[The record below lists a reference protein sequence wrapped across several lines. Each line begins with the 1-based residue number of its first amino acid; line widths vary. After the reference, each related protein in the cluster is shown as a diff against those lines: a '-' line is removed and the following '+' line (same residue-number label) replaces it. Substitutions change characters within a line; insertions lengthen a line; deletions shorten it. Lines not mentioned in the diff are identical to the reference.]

1 MPGTHLAPGRGRFLW
16 EVTRYIVAWIA
27 IVGALVGVFWLI
39 SNLLP
44 TWLGSD
50 DSTTTTTVVPVETV
64 AGPTTTAPEVTTTT
78 STPDSTVTTVAPT
91 TTTVPAVLNPNDLW
105 VLVLNSTGR
114 AGLAGTATGLLD
126 DAGYL
131 VLTPDNY
138 ATSLTTT
145 RIVHAEG
152 LGIEA
157 AELANAFFPDA
168 EVLLDTEGLTAADPD
183 LVVILGTDYEP

>member
-16 EVTRYIVAWIA
+16 ELARYIVAWVA

-44 TWLGSD
+44 TWLGTD
-50 DSTTTTTVVPVETV
+50 DTTTTTVVSAVETV
-64 AGPTTTAPEVTTTT
+64 AGPTTTTTVVTTTT
-78 STPDSTVTTVAPT
+78 STPESSVTTAAPT
-91 TTTVPAVLNPNDLW
+91 TTTVPPVLEPGDLW

-131 VLTPDNY
+131 VLTPDDY
-138 ATSLTTT
+138 ATVLSTT

-168 EVLLDTEGLTAADPD
+168 VVLLDTEGLTAADPD
-183 LVVILGTDYEP
+183 LVVILGADYEP

>member
-1 MPGTHLAPGRGRFLW
+1 MPGQHLAPGRGRFLW
-16 EVTRYIVAWIA
+16 ELARYIVAWVA
-27 IVGALVGVFWLI
+27 IVAALVGVFWLI

-44 TWLGSD
+44 TWLGTS
-50 DSTTTTTVVPVETV
+50 STTTTTVVAVESTI
-64 AGPTTTAPEVTTTT
+64 AQTTTTAPAATTSSTEATTTIAT
-78 STPDSTVTTVAPT
+78 T
-91 TTTVPAVLNPNDLW
+91 TTTVPAVLEPSSLW

-114 AGLAGTATGLLD
+114 PGLAGGATGLLD
-126 DAGYL
+126 EAGYL

-138 ATSLTTT
+138 ATTLEVT

-157 AELANAFFPDA
+157 AQLANAFFPDA

-183 LVVILGTDYEP
+183 LVVILGTDYGQ